1 MRCRCGMRQIEDVIA
16 PVCAAHKL
24 LDFGSGTEI
33 FGEEEEEEEKEEEEE
48 EKEEKE
54 EEENYWEDE

>member
-24 LDFGSGTEI
+24 LDFGSDTEI
-33 FGEEEEEEEKEEEEE
+33 FGEEEE